1 MFNRETVTINKNKLI
16 TRRMFVLSAAKIIVF
31 TGIIGRLFSLQISEN
46 KKYSFLSDENRL
58 KEWKLPP
65 KRGIFKD
72 YFGNIIADND
82 QVFQLHVV
90 PEEVED
96 FNYLMLR
103 LKNIIKIEN
112 KQLRRIYKKKKSQ
125 LPWQTLII
133 SENLSWEE
141 FSKLNLFLHELSG
154 AKPVF
159 SVARQY
165 PQAENF
171 THVLGY
177 VAEANVQ
184 DINNYSFIRENYV
197 PGLRVGKTG
206 LEKTLEKEL
215 IGFSGIQRYEVNAY
229 GKKISQINRV
239 EGTQGK
245 NFRITVDQEVQ
256 NYVQK
261 LLIGKSGSIS
271 VMDIYTGDII
281 AMGSSPSFDPN
292 QFVHGIDSKEWN
304 KINKD
309 PMKPLINKSVSS
321 LYSPGSTLKPLVA
334 LSALENHVITPRFV
348 HKCEGEME
356 LHGHKYHC
364 WKKKGH
370 GYMDLRDAI
379 MQSCDIYFYEVAR
392 ILGVDRLSV
401 TAKKY
406 GLGDKVLS
414 GYFFEEKSGVIPSTK
429 WKLKEIGRGWVLGE
443 TLLTGIGQGYI
454 QCTPLELC
462 LATAQLANGGFKIR
476 PRIIDDGTVLY
487 EDIKSGIENYLKKF
501 EPGLTKEKE
510 VKNADEELT
519 QLSLSSDDFIKT
531 EPVKLEP
538 LFRNPENVKFVNEAM
553 YAVSNEYRGTAYTSR
568 NTEKKYQYAGKTG
581 TSQIKRITEEQR
593 ELDLDI
599 HDIPYEDRDHALF
612 VAFAPY
618 KNPRY
623 AISVLIEHGGSGGKV
638 AAPLAKKVIKV
649 VIDRH
654 KLREKVR
661 KERRTDI

>member
-1 MFNRETVTINKNKLI
+1 MFDRDAFGVNKNKLI
-16 TRRMFVLSAAKIIVF
+16 TRRMFVLSAAKVIVF
-31 TGIIGRLFSLQISEN
+31 TGIIFRLFSLQISEN
-46 KKYSFLSDENRL
+46 KKYSFLSEKNRL
-58 KEWKLPP
+58 KAWKLPP
-65 KRGIFKD
+65 KRGIFED
-72 YFGNIIADND
+72 YFGNTIADNY

-96 FNYLMLR
+96 FNYLMVR
-103 LKNIIKIEN
+103 LKNIIKIDNREI
-112 KQLRRIYKKKKSQ
+112 RRIYKKKEKQ

-159 SVARQY
+159 SVARKY

-177 VAEANVQ
+177 VAEASTQ
-184 DINNYSFIRENYV
+184 DINNYSFIKENYI

-206 LEKTLEKEL
+206 LEKALEKEL
-215 IGFSGIQRYEVNAY
+215 IGTSGLQSYEVNAH
-229 GKKISQINRV
+229 GKKINQINRV

-245 NFRITVDQEVQ
+245 SFRTTIDQEVQ
-256 NYVQK
+256 KYVQK
-261 LLIGKSGSIS
+261 LLFGKSGSIN

-334 LSALENHVITPRFV
+334 LSALENHVIVPGFT

-356 LHGHKYHC
+356 LYDHKYHC

-370 GYMDLRDAI
+370 GYMSLRNAI
-379 MQSCDIYFYEVAR
+379 KQSCDIYFYEVAR
-392 ILGVDRLSV
+392 ILGVDRLSI

-406 GLGDKVLS
+406 GLGEKVLR
-414 GYFFEEKSGVIPSTK
+414 GYFLEEKSGVIPSTK
-429 WKLKEIGRGWVLGE
+429 WKLKNIGRGWLLGE

-462 LATAQLANGGFKIR
+462 LMAAQMANGGFKIR
-476 PRIIDDGTVLY
+476 PRIIDDGTVVY
-487 EDIKSGIENYLKKF
+487 EDIKSSIDNQLKKYEPSSNEEAITADMDLNLFKDESVYLK
-501 EPGLTKEKE
+501 
-510 VKNADEELT
+510 
-519 QLSLSSDDFIKT
+519 
-531 EPVKLEP
+531 P

-553 YAVSNEYRGTAYTSR
+553 YAVSNEFMGTAYASR
-568 NTEKKYQYAGKTG
+568 HEKKKYQYAGKTG

-593 ELDLDI
+593 ELEIDI
-599 HDIPYEDRDHALF
+599 KDIPYEDRDHALF
-612 VAFAPY
+612 IAFAPFE
-618 KNPRY
+618 NPRY

-661 KERRTDI
+661 KEKRTDI

>member
-1 MFNRETVTINKNKLI
+1 MFDRDAFGVTKNKLI
-16 TRRMFVLSAAKIIVF
+16 TRRMFVLSAAKVIVF
-31 TGIIGRLFSLQISEN
+31 TGIIFRLFSLQISEN
-46 KKYSFLSDENRL
+46 KKYSFLSDKNRL
-58 KEWKLPP
+58 RTWKLPP

-72 YFGNIIADND
+72 YFGNTIAGNN

-96 FNYLMLR
+96 FNYLMVR

-112 KQLRRIYKKKKSQ
+112 KEIRKIYKKKEKQ
-125 LPWQTLII
+125 LPWETLII

-141 FSKLNLFLHELSG
+141 FSKLNLFLHELPG

-165 PQAENF
+165 PQRENF

-177 VAEANVQ
+177 VAEASVQ
-184 DINNYSFIRENYV
+184 DINNYSFIKENYV

-206 LEKTLEKEL
+206 LEKALEKEL
-215 IGFSGIQRYEVNAY
+215 IGVSGIQRYEVNAH
-229 GKKISQINRV
+229 GKKINQVDYV
-239 EGTQGK
+239 EGIQGK
-245 NFRITVDQEVQ
+245 NFRITIDQEVQ

-271 VMDIYTGDII
+271 VMDIYTGDMI

-292 QFVHGIDSKEWN
+292 HFVHGINSKEWN

-309 PMKPLINKSVSS
+309 PMKPLINKSVAG
-321 LYSPGSTLKPLVA
+321 LYSPGSVLKPIVA
-334 LSALENHVITPRFV
+334 LSALENHVIVPGFV
-348 HKCEGEME
+348 HKCEGDME
-356 LHGHKYHC
+356 LYGHKYHC

-370 GYMDLRDAI
+370 GNMSLRNAI
-379 MQSCDIYFYEVAR
+379 KQSCDIYFYEVAR
-392 ILGVDRLSV
+392 ILGVDRLSI

-406 GLGDKVLS
+406 GLGEKVLR
-414 GYFFEEKSGVIPSTK
+414 GYFLEEKSGVVPSTK
-429 WKLKEIGRGWVLGE
+429 WKLKNIGKGWVLGD

-462 LATAQLANGGFKIR
+462 LMAAQMANGGFKIQ
-476 PRIIDDGTVLY
+476 PRIIDDGTVIY
-487 EDIKSGIENYLKKF
+487 EDIKSSIDNQLKKF
-501 EPGLTKEKE
+501 ESGSKKEI
-510 VKNADEELT
+510 VTADMSLDLIKNESFNL
-519 QLSLSSDDFIKT
+519 K
-531 EPVKLEP
+531 P
-538 LFRNPENVKFVNEAM
+538 LFRNPENVKFIKDAM
-553 YAVSNEYRGTAYTSR
+553 YAVSNEFMGTGYNSR
-568 NTEKKYQYAGKTG
+568 HEKKKYQYAGKTG
-581 TSQIKRITEEQR
+581 TSQVKRITEEQR
-593 ELDLDI
+593 ELEIDI
-599 HDIPYEDRDHALF
+599 QDIPYEDRDHAVF
-612 VAFAPY
+612 IAFAPY
-618 KNPRY
+618 ENPRY
-623 AISVLIEHGGSGGKV
+623 AISVLIEHGGSGSKV

>member
-1 MFNRETVTINKNKLI
+1 MFDRDTFGINKNKLI
-16 TRRMFVLSAAKIIVF
+16 TRRMFVLSAAKVIVF
-31 TGIIGRLFSLQISEN
+31 AGIIGRLFSLQISEN
-46 KKYSFLSDENRL
+46 KKYSFLSDKNRL
-58 KEWKLPP
+58 RAWKLPP
-65 KRGIFKD
+65 KRGIFED
-72 YFGNIIADND
+72 YFGNTIADNN

-96 FNYLMLR
+96 FNYLMVR

-112 KQLRRIYKKKKSQ
+112 KEIRRIYKKKEKQ

-141 FSKLNLFLHELSG
+141 FSKLNLFLHELPG

-177 VAEANVQ
+177 VAEASTQ
-184 DINNYSFIRENYV
+184 DINNYSFIKENYV

-206 LEKTLEKEL
+206 LEKALEKEL
-215 IGFSGIQRYEVNAY
+215 IGASGLQRYEVNAH
-229 GKKISQINRV
+229 GKKIKQIDRV
-239 EGTQGK
+239 EGIQGK
-245 NFRITVDQEVQ
+245 SFRTTIDQEVQ

-309 PMKPLINKSVSS
+309 PMKPLINKSVSG

-334 LSALENHVITPRFV
+334 LSALENHVIVPGFV
-348 HKCEGEME
+348 HKCEGKME
-356 LHGHKYHC
+356 LYDHKYHC
-364 WKKKGH
+364 WQKKGH
-370 GYMDLRDAI
+370 GYMRLRNAI
-379 MQSCDIYFYEVAR
+379 KQSCDIYFYEVAR
-392 ILGVDRLSV
+392 RLGVDRLSI

-406 GLGDKVLS
+406 GLGEKVLS

-429 WKLKEIGRGWVLGE
+429 WKLKNIGKGWVLGE

-462 LATAQLANGGFKIR
+462 LMTAQMANGGFKIR
-476 PRIIDDGTVLY
+476 PRIIDDGTVIY
-487 EDIKSGIENYLKKF
+487 EDIKSSIDNQLKKF
-501 EPGLTKEKE
+501 ELGLKEE
-510 VKNADEELT
+510 VITADKDLD
-519 QLSLSSDDFIKT
+519 LMKT
-531 EPVKLEP
+531 ESDNLKP

-553 YAVSNEYRGTAYTSR
+553 YAVSNEFMGTAYNSR
-568 NTEKKYQYAGKTG
+568 HEEKKYQYAGKTG
-581 TSQIKRITEEQR
+581 TSQVKRITEEQR
-593 ELDLDI
+593 ELDIDI
-599 HDIPYEDRDHALF
+599 QDIPYEERDHAVF
-612 VAFAPY
+612 IAFAPY
-618 KNPRY
+618 ENPRY
-623 AISVLIEHGGSGGKV
+623 AISVLIEHGGSGSKV
-638 AAPLAKKVIKV
+638 AAPLAKKVIKL

-654 KLREKVR
+654 ELREKIR
-661 KERRTDI
+661 KERRMEI

>member
-1 MFNRETVTINKNKLI
+1 MFDRDAFGVNKNKLI
-16 TRRMFVLSAAKIIVF
+16 TRRMFVLSAAKVIIFV
-31 TGIIGRLFSLQISEN
+31 GIIGRLFSLQISEN
-46 KKYSFLSDENRL
+46 KKYSFLSDKNRL
-58 KEWKLPP
+58 RAWKLPP
-65 KRGIFKD
+65 KRGIFED
-72 YFGNIIADND
+72 YFGNTIADNN

-96 FNYLMLR
+96 FNYLMVR

-112 KQLRRIYKKKKSQ
+112 KEIRRIYKKKEKQ

-141 FSKLNLFLHELSG
+141 FSKLNLFLHELPG

-177 VAEANVQ
+177 VAEASAK
-184 DINNYSFIRENYV
+184 DINNYSFIKENYV

-206 LEKTLEKEL
+206 LEKALEKEL
-215 IGFSGIQRYEVNAY
+215 IGASGLQRYEVNAH
-229 GKKISQINRV
+229 GKKIKQIDRV
-239 EGTQGK
+239 EGIQGK
-245 NFRITVDQEVQ
+245 NFRTTIDQEVQ

-309 PMKPLINKSVSS
+309 PMKPLINKSVSG
-321 LYSPGSTLKPLVA
+321 LYSPGSTIKPLVA
-334 LSALENHVITPRFV
+334 LSALENHVITPQFV
-348 HKCEGEME
+348 HKCEGKME
-356 LHGHKYHC
+356 LYDHKYHC
-364 WKKKGH
+364 WQKKGH
-370 GYMDLRDAI
+370 GYMRLRNAI
-379 MQSCDIYFYEVAR
+379 KQSCDIYFYEVAR
-392 ILGVDRLSV
+392 ILGVDRLSI

-406 GLGDKVLS
+406 GLGEKVLR
-414 GYFFEEKSGVIPSTK
+414 GYFLEEKSGVIPSTK
-429 WKLKEIGRGWVLGE
+429 WKLKNIGKGWVLGE

-462 LATAQLANGGFKIR
+462 LMTAQMANGGFKIR
-476 PRIIDDGTVLY
+476 PRIIDDGTVIY
-487 EDIKSGIENYLKKF
+487 EDIKSSIDNQLKKF
-501 EPGLTKEKE
+501 ELGLKEE
-510 VKNADEELT
+510 VITADKDLD
-519 QLSLSSDDFIKT
+519 LMKT
-531 EPVKLEP
+531 ESDNLKP

-553 YAVSNEYRGTAYTSR
+553 YAVSNEFMGTAYASR
-568 NTEKKYQYAGKTG
+568 HEKKKYQYAGKTG
-581 TSQIKRITEEQR
+581 TAQIKSITEEQR
-593 ELDLDI
+593 ELDIDI
-599 HDIPYEDRDHALF
+599 QDIPYEDRDHAVF
-612 VAFAPY
+612 IAFAPY
-618 KNPRY
+618 ENPRY
-623 AISVLIEHGGSGGKV
+623 AISVLIEHGGSGSKV
-638 AAPLAKKVIKV
+638 AAPLAKKVIKL

-654 KLREKVR
+654 ELREKIR
-661 KERRTDI
+661 KERRIEI

>member
-1 MFNRETVTINKNKLI
+1 MFDRDAFGVNKNKLI
-16 TRRMFVLSAAKIIVF
+16 TRRMFVLSAAKVIVF
-31 TGIIGRLFSLQISEN
+31 TGIISRLFSLQISEN
-46 KKYSFLSDENRL
+46 KKYSFLSEKNRL
-58 KEWKLPP
+58 KAWKLPP
-65 KRGIFKD
+65 KRGIFED
-72 YFGNIIADND
+72 YFGNTIADNY

-96 FNYLMLR
+96 FNYLMVR
-103 LKNIIKIEN
+103 LKNIIKIDNREI
-112 KQLRRIYKKKKSQ
+112 RRIYKKKKKQ

-159 SVARQY
+159 SVARKY

-177 VAEANVQ
+177 VAEASTQ
-184 DINNYSFIRENYV
+184 DINNYSFIKENYI

-206 LEKTLEKEL
+206 LEKALEKEL
-215 IGFSGIQRYEVNAY
+215 IGTSGLQSYEVNAH
-229 GKKISQINRV
+229 GKKINQISRV

-245 NFRITVDQEVQ
+245 SFRTTIDQEVQ
-256 NYVQK
+256 KYVQK
-261 LLIGKSGSIS
+261 LLFEKSGSIS

-309 PMKPLINKSVSS
+309 PMKPFINKSVSS

-334 LSALENHVITPRFV
+334 LSALENDVIVPGFT

-356 LHGHKYHC
+356 LYDHKYHC

-370 GYMDLRDAI
+370 GYMSLRNAI
-379 MQSCDIYFYEVAR
+379 KQSCDIYFYEVAR
-392 ILGVDRLSV
+392 ILGVDRLSI

-406 GLGDKVLS
+406 GLGEKVLS
-414 GYFFEEKSGVIPSTK
+414 GYFMEEKSGIIPSTK
-429 WKLKEIGRGWVLGE
+429 WKLKNIGRGWVLGE

-462 LATAQLANGGFKIR
+462 LMIAQIANGGFKIQ
-476 PRIIDDGTVLY
+476 PRIIDDGTVIY
-487 EDIKSGIENYLKKF
+487 EDIKSSIDNQLTKF
-501 EPGLTKEKE
+501 EPGSKEE
-510 VKNADEELT
+510 IITAD
-519 QLSLSSDDFIKT
+519 LSLDLIKN
-531 EPVKLEP
+531 ESFNLKP

-553 YAVSNEYRGTAYTSR
+553 YAVSNELMGTAYNSR
-568 NTEKKYQYAGKTG
+568 YEKKKYQYAGKTG
-581 TSQIKRITEEQR
+581 TSQVKRITEEQR
-593 ELDLDI
+593 ELEIDI
-599 HDIPYEDRDHALF
+599 EDIPYQDRDHSVF
-612 VAFAPY
+612 IGFAPY
-618 KNPRY
+618 ENPRY
-623 AISVLIEHGGSGGKV
+623 AISVLIEHGGSGAAE
-638 AAPLAKKVIKV
+638 AAPLAKKVIKL

-654 KLREKVR
+654 ELREKIR
-661 KERRTDI
+661 KERRIEI